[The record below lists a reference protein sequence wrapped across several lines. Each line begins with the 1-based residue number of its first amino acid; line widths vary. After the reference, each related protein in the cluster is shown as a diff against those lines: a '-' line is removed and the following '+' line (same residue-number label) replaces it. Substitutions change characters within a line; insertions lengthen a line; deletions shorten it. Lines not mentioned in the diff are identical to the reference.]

1 MARSTIVVKIGS
13 NTLTAADGRVD
24 RGFVSDVIRQVAL
37 LRSEGNRVVIVS
49 SGAIAAGVEALG
61 LPGRPAAM
69 PALQAAAAVGQVRLV
84 ETYAEAAAKHGYA
97 VAQVLLTRR
106 DVADRSAYVN
116 ACRTFEQLLDMGVVP
131 VVNENDTTAVDEIRF
146 GDNDY
151 LAALV
156 ALMVRASLC
165 VFLTDIAGLY
175 ERDPRVDPEARLLQ
189 HVEDLTEE
197 VVSAAGGP
205 GSSVGSGG
213 MASKLEA
220 ARVLMDAGVP
230 LVVCDGRRPDVLLDA
245 VAGKSVGTLFA
256 GGKAGRRARKLW
268 LAYAGHPA
276 GAVVVDAGAR
286 DALCLRG
293 TSLLPAGVVD
303 VEGRFDPGD
312 AVAIKDASG
321 VEVARGLAGMSSDE
335 LRRVKGLRSDAIG
348 EREPQLVGREVVHR
362 DHLVILGGV
371 NGSAAALEAPKGRC
385 DV

>member
-1 MARSTIVVKIGS
+1 MAKSTIVVKIGS
-13 NTLTAADGRVD
+13 NTLTDADGRVD
-24 RGFVSDVIRQVAL
+24 AGFIEQVTRQVAV
-37 LRSEGNRVVIVS
+37 LRSQGHRVVIVS

-61 LPGRPAAM
+61 MAARPSAM

-84 ETYAEAAAKHGYA
+84 ETYAEAAAQHGYR

-106 DVADRSAYVN
+106 DVADRGAYVN
-116 ACRTFEQLLDMGVVP
+116 ACRTFEQLLEMGVVP

-156 ALMVRASLC
+156 ALMVEATLC

-175 ERDPRVDPEARLLQ
+175 ERDPRVHPDARLVE
-189 HVEDLTEE
+189 HVDDLTED
-197 VVSAAGGP
+197 VVSAGGGP
-205 GSSVGSGG
+205 GSTVGSGG

-230 LVVCDGRRPDVLLDA
+230 LVICDGRRRDVLLEA

-256 GGKAGRRARKLW
+256 GGKARRRGRKLW
-268 LAYAGHPA
+268 LAYAGHPV
-276 GAVVVDAGAR
+276 GSIVVDAGAR

-303 VEGRFDPGD
+303 VEGRFDVGE
-312 AVAIKDASG
+312 AVAIVDVGGA
-321 VEVARGLAGMSSDE
+321 EVARGLAGMSSEE
-335 LRRVKGLRSDAIG
+335 LRRVKGLRSEVIQ

-362 DHLVILGGV
+362 DHLVLLGQ
-371 NGSAAALEAPKGRC
+371 AAEDAGAQDVHKGRH